1 MKICVIFLN
10 DVIIFSDSY
19 EVHLKR
25 CNYFQQLR
33 ECSMKL
39 NAKKY
44 EIFEKQVKYVGFI
57 VSADFYISRQSIECV
72 RLASIVISGRSAT
85 VLLEFQNFSGDSPR
99 ILERFKKILTTIKQ
113 TRQRWVS
120 ALSAFYFEIP
130 YKKEK

>member
-1 MKICVIFLN
+1 
-10 DVIIFSDSY
+10 
-19 EVHLKR
+19 
-25 CNYFQQLR
+25 
-33 ECSMKL
+33 MKL

-113 TRQRWVS
+113 TKQRWVS